1 MSEAIREDPTTSG
14 RVVTGLPTV
23 VCSSVVRSV
32 HQGESHGGLYL
43 VDLERG
49 DTTQVLDWSESDID
63 WEGRG
68 GDRGLRGI
76 AFHDDQI
83 YLAASDEIFVYDRNF
98 ARRGSI
104 RNPYLKHCHEITVH
118 DGHLYMA
125 STGFDSVLE
134 MDLRTHAF
142 TRAWCLRYS
151 DAWKFRRTLNLK
163 IKPSFRRYDPS
174 APAGPPP
181 ADTSHVNNVFVRDGE
196 IYTCGTR
203 LSALW
208 RIDGPRLQRYARTP
222 FGTHNTRPFR
232 DGVLFNHTKT
242 DRIAYASRED
252 DLLRAV
258 TLPTYPPDAL
268 EHADLPSDLARPTF
282 GRGLTVLDDGLIV
295 GGSSPA
301 TVTVYDIDA
310 EHIVRSVNITM
321 DVRNAVHGLEVWP
334 YGSRSSSEPVSG
346 RPATPPA

>member
-1 MSEAIREDPTTSG
+1 MTETTQQPTGARSPSTPK
-14 RVVTGLPTV
+14 LPTII
-23 VCSSVVRSV
+23 CSSVVRSV

-49 DTTQVLDWSESDID
+49 DTTQVLDWAEADIG

-76 AFHDDQI
+76 AFHDGLV
-83 YLAASDEIFVYDRNF
+83 YLAASDEIFIYDQAF
-98 ARRGSI
+98 ERRGSI
-104 RNPYLKHCHEITVH
+104 RNPYLKHCHEITVS
-118 DGHLYMA
+118 DGRLYMA

-134 MDLRTHAF
+134 MDLESREF

-151 DAWKFRRTLNLK
+151 DAWKLRRTLNLR
-163 IKPSFRRYDPS
+163 IKPSFREYDPS
-174 APAGPPP
+174 APGGPHP

-196 IYTCGTR
+196 IYACGTR
-203 LSALW
+203 LAALW
-208 RIDGPRLQRYARTP
+208 RIDGDRLRRYARTP

-242 DRIAYASRED
+242 DRIAYASREGRV
-252 DLLRAV
+252 LRSVA
-258 TLPTYPPDAL
+258 LPTYPVEEL

-282 GRGLTVLDDGLIV
+282 GRGLAVLDDGFV
-295 GGSSPA
+295 FGGSSPA

-310 EHIVRSVNITM
+310 GRSVRSVNITM

-334 YGSRSSSEPVSG
+334 FGSETASDAHQSSS
-346 RPATPPA
+346 A

>member
-1 MSEAIREDPTTSG
+1 MNEAARAVPSVAAHDDT
-14 RVVTGLPTV
+14 RLPTV
-23 VCSSVVRSV
+23 ICSSVVRSV

-49 DTTQVLDWSESDID
+49 DTTQVLDWSAADID

-76 AFHDDQI
+76 AFHEGLV
-83 YLAASDEIFVYDRNF
+83 YLAASDEIFVYDRGF
-98 ARRGSI
+98 APQGSI

-134 MDLRTHAF
+134 MHLGTRTF

-151 DAWKFRRTLNLK
+151 DAWKLRRTLKLR
-163 IKPSFRRYDPS
+163 IRPSFLAYDPA
-174 APAGPPP
+174 APGGPKP
-181 ADTSHVNNVFVRDGE
+181 ADTSHVNNVVVRDGA
-196 IYTCGTR
+196 IFACGTR
-203 LSALW
+203 LSSLW
-208 RIDGPRLQRYARTP
+208 RIDGPKLQRYAHTP

-242 DRIAYASRED
+242 DRIAYATREGTVV
-252 DLLRAV
+252 RSVA
-258 TLPTYPPDAL
+258 LPTYSADAL
-268 EHADLPSDLARPTF
+268 EHADMPSDLARPTF
-282 GRGLTVLDDGLIV
+282 GRGLTELGGSLIV

-310 EHIVRSVNITM
+310 EQVVRSVNITM

-334 YGSRSSSEPVSG
+334 YGSSSDRG
-346 RPATPPA
+346 RA

>member
-1 MSEAIREDPTTSG
+1 MTEATQR
-14 RVVTGLPTV
+14 RTGARTPSVSRLPTV

-43 VDLERG
+43 VDLERAE
-49 DTTQVLDWSESDID
+49 TTQVLDWSEADID

-76 AFHDDQI
+76 AFHDGLV
-83 YLAASDEIFVYDRNF
+83 YLAASDEIFIYDRGF
-98 ARRGSI
+98 ELRGSI
-104 RNPYLKHCHEITVH
+104 RNPYLKHCHEITVS

-134 MDLRTHAF
+134 MDLDTQVF

-151 DAWKFRRTLNLK
+151 DAWKLRRTLNLR
-163 IKPSFRRYDPS
+163 IKPSLREYDPS
-174 APAGPPP
+174 APGGPEP
-181 ADTSHVNNVFVRDGE
+181 ADTSHVNNVFVLDDA
-196 IYTCGTR
+196 IYACGTR
-203 LSALW
+203 LAALW
-208 RIDGPRLQRYARTP
+208 RIDGRRLQRYARTP

-242 DRIAYASRED
+242 DRIAYASRD
-252 DLLRAV
+252 GRVLRSV
-258 TLPTYPPDAL
+258 ELPTYPADAL

-282 GRGLTVLDDGLIV
+282 GRGLAVLEDGRVV

-301 TVTVYDIDA
+301 TVSVYDIDA
-310 EHIVRSVNITM
+310 GRSVQSVNITM

-334 YGSRSSSEPVSG
+334 YGG
-346 RPATPPA
+346 

>member
-1 MSEAIREDPTTSG
+1 MKEPTPGSSAPAGTQT
-14 RVVTGLPTV
+14 RLPTV

-49 DTTQVLDWSESDID
+49 DATQVLDWAEAEID

-76 AFHDDQI
+76 AFHEGSI
-83 YLAASDEIFVYDRNF
+83 YLAASDEIFVYDREF
-98 ARRGSI
+98 RRLGSI

-134 MDLRTHAF
+134 MDLASGSF

-151 DAWKFRRTLNLK
+151 DAWKLRRTLKLR
-163 IKPSFRRYDPS
+163 IRPSFRAYDPS
-174 APAGPPP
+174 ASGGPAP
-181 ADTSHVNNVFVRDGE
+181 ADTSHVNNVFVDDGA
-196 IYTCGTR
+196 IYACGTR

-208 RIDGPRLQRYARTP
+208 RIDGPQLQRYARTP

-242 DRIAYASRED
+242 DRIAFATRDGRVMTS
-252 DLLRAV
+252 V
-258 TLPTYPPDAL
+258 TLPTYPSDAL

-282 GRGLTVLDDGLIV
+282 GRGLAVLDDGLIV

-301 TVTVYDIDA
+301 TITVYDIDD
-310 EHIVRSVNITM
+310 ERIVRSVNITM

-334 YGSRSSSEPVSG
+334 YGASSSVPSSD
-346 RPATPPA
+346 